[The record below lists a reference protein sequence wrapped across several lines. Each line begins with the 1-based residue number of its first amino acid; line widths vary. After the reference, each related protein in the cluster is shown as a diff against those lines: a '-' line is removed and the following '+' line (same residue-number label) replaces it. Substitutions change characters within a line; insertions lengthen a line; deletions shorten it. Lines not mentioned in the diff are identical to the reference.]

1 MQRAAGAGD
10 DVEQH
15 GLAVHMDA
23 SDAHAAVEQRTT
35 EDIGEIRP
43 TSGTCETARYRVSVF
58 SVKGPRP
65 WQ

>member
-1 MQRAAGAGD
+1 LQRAAGAGD

-35 EDIGEIRP
+35 EDIG
-43 TSGTCETARYRVSVF
+43 S
-58 SVKGPRP
+58 
-65 WQ
+65 